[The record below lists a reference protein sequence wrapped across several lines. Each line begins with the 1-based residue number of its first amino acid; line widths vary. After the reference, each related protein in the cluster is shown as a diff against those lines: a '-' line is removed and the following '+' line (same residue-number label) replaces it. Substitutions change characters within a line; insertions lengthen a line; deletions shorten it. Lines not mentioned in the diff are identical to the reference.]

1 MEDFDQSK
9 PGSPTQQAKSSL
21 KITAPTLLALSCNVV
36 ELLRIR
42 SEVMMCLSE
51 CVELQLL
58 YKRQVK
64 ACNRASLTPLFSEG
78 LAFEHGLV
86 EEGEL
91 NYLDHGPASMLDIE
105 LAINEIDPT
114 IASNFNFRS
123 ADAFKM
129 LITDSGLEEARCI
142 LHYQVMQK

>member
-1 MEDFDQSK
+1 
-9 PGSPTQQAKSSL
+9 
-21 KITAPTLLALSCNVV
+21 
-36 ELLRIR
+36 
-42 SEVMMCLSE
+42 MCLSE
-51 CVELQLL
+51 CVELQQL

-64 ACNRASLTPLFSEG
+64 ACNRASLNPLFSEG

-86 EEGEL
+86 EDGEL

-123 ADAFKM
+123 ADAFKIM
-129 LITDSGLEEARCI
+129 ITDSGLEEARCI
-142 LHYQVMQK
+142 LHYQMMQK